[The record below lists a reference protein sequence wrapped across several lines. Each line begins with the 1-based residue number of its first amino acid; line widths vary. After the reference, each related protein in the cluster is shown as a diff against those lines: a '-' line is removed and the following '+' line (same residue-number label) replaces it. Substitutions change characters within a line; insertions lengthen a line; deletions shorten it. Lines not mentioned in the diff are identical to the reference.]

1 MRANWSGVPEAWH
14 GWNGAAALAAQ
25 ICLSMC
31 TVMLQDIFGS
41 TNCAA
46 PVNSLSNVAVFCEW
60 HVLHAVRCLLQ
71 WKLQCPAILIRHDIA
86 LPLKSSASKRR
97 ARTLMGS

>member
-1 MRANWSGVPEAWH
+1 VERGCCIGGPDLPFH
-14 GWNGAAALAAQ
+14 
-25 ICLSMC
+25 MC

-46 PVNSLSNVAVFCEW
+46 PVNSLSNVAVFGKW
-60 HVLHAVRCLLQ
+60 RVLHAVRCLLQ